1 MKQKTLRFLLVTL
14 TMLLCFLCAA
24 CGGDSGDNGSGSNV
38 PPNEDTVYD
47 LSVYEGV
54 WQGDANNLYDAC
66 IIEFDEEGNW
76 LFYIGGDLVDEG
88 DLQYDPEREAVCVRS
103 SRGGAIE
110 GGSVE
115 LENGRLSIDTC
126 GYFDVFDGT
135 EDDWYS
141 DTENGGYTY
150 NGDYN
155 DNGGYNYNGDYNDN
169 GGYNYNGDY
178 DYNGDY
184 GVYHRDI
191 SEFQGTWYLDNDL
204 AAVLFIV
211 IDGDGSWSYYERTP
225 GDPEATEMDHGILCC
240 SADESG
246 VYYADSAVYDEL
258 SFRVYELDEDVF
270 LWDDEYTFYRME
282 R

>member
-24 CGGDSGDNGSGSNV
+24 CGGDSGDNSNV
-38 PPNEDTVYD
+38 PLNENTVYD

-66 IIEFDEEGNW
+66 IIEFDAEGNW
-76 LFYIGGDLVDEG
+76 LFYIDGNLRDEG

-115 LENGRLSIDTC
+115 LENGRLYIDTC

-135 EDDWYS
+135 EEYWYS
-141 DTENGGYTY
+141 DTENGDYTY
-150 NGDYN
+150 YEDYN
-155 DNGGYNYNGDYNDN
+155 YYE
-169 GGYNYNGDY
+169 DY

-184 GVYHRDI
+184 RVYHRDI
-191 SEFQGTWYLDNDL
+191 SDFQGVWYLENDP
-204 AAVLFIV
+204 AAEIFIV
-211 IDGDGSWSYYERTP
+211 IDGDGFWRYYERTP

-246 VYYADSAVYDEL
+246 VYYADSGMYDEL

-270 LWDDEYTFYRME
+270 LWADEYTFYRID
-282 R
+282 

>member
-1 MKQKTLRFLLVTL
+1 MNKKTLRFLLMTL
-14 TMLLCFLCAA
+14 TMLLCVLCAA
-24 CGGDSGDNGSGSNV
+24 CGGDSGDNGSGSTV
-38 PPNEDTVYD
+38 PPNEDTGYD

-66 IIEFDEEGNW
+66 IIEFDAEGNW
-76 LFYIGGDLVDEG
+76 QFYINGDLVDEG
-88 DLQYDPEREAVCVRS
+88 DLQYNPEREAVCVRS

-110 GGSVE
+110 GGGVE
-115 LENGRLSIDTC
+115 MENGRLYIDTC
-126 GYFDVFDGT
+126 GYFDIFDGT

-141 DTENGGYTY
+141 DTENGEYTY
-150 NGDYN
+150 NGNYN
-155 DNGGYNYNGDYNDN
+155 D
-169 GGYNYNGDY
+169 
-178 DYNGDY
+178 NGDY

-204 AAVLFIV
+204 AAELFIV
-211 IDGDGSWSYYERTP
+211 IDGDGYWSYYERTP
-225 GDPEATEMDHGILCC
+225 GDPEATEMDHGILCP

-270 LWDDEYTFYRME
+270 LWDDEYTYYRME